1 VKQIF
6 TGPNVTLTRRV
17 KIFVEMRA
25 RCALFNGIPL
35 LPSVSAIVLFSCPPA
50 AVRRAP

>member
-6 TGPNVTLTRRV
+6 TARNVTMRRRM

-25 RCALFNGIPL
+25 RCALFNGIPS
-35 LPSVSAIVLFSCPPA
+35 LPSVPVVFCFPPA